1 MAFTWFLN
9 KILDFDF
16 PYDIVYNVEIFRC
29 EDYADYNSAPSQVWT
44 FVQSCLILFSLATG
58 IIGASSTNHQTF
70 LRCIGRQEA
79 FRWSDKK
86 PWEFF
91 FFRYNFSNFYKP
103 TSTNGAEFRGPIWT
117 PMRLLP
123 NIPIFLFVLV
133 VPTLY
138 GIIYR
143 FRKKHS
149 TTSLGWYIL
158 RTKLVRFF
166 LQV

>member
-1 MAFTWFLN
+1 MWRWKVSQVRGA
-9 KILDFDF
+9 
-16 PYDIVYNVEIFRC
+16 
-29 EDYADYNSAPSQVWT
+29 DYPDYNSAASQVWT

-58 IIGASSTNHQTF
+58 IIGASSTDHQTF

-86 PWEFF
+86 KIGDFS

-103 TSTNGAEFRGPIWT
+103 TSTNGEEFRGALWS

-143 FRKKHS
+143 FRKKH
-149 TTSLGWYIL
+149 TTTTLGWYLL
-158 RTKLVRFF
+158 RTKLVCFF

>member
-1 MAFTWFLN
+1 MKMEGVTGARRRLRRLQFCSFPGVDICPKLPHPVLSRHRHNRSLFYQSPNISSLHRQTGSFQVIRQK
-9 KILDFDF
+9 KIGDF
-16 PYDIVYNVEIFRC
+16 
-29 EDYADYNSAPSQVWT
+29 S
-44 FVQSCLILFSLATG
+44 
-58 IIGASSTNHQTF
+58 
-70 LRCIGRQEA
+70 
-79 FRWSDKK
+79 
-86 PWEFF
+86 

-103 TSTNGAEFRGPIWT
+103 TSTNGAEFCGPIWT

-143 FRKKHS
+143 FRKKHT
-149 TTSLGWYIL
+149 TTSLGWYLL
-158 RTKLVRFF
+158 RSKLVCFF